1 RASTGVRA
9 RAAAA
14 GSGAES
20 AVAATAGGCEFL
32 RGAGCLATAIAH
44 RIGRTGRRHHQGGG
58 PYGGQPGGHA
68 GADLKSPA
76 HPLAA
81 DGEGSCP
88 DLAGAHAGLDH
99 GRSAPAADCRPL
111 PPGSG
116 HHGRFVDDPGRLG
129 GASVGGCAGVPR
141 DHPGSSYRQHRGV
154 NMWLLVSMVMTAVS
168 LCMAAWWLGTPFVR
182 VGLTGGHAR
191 PILLIVLWPWV
202 LAVTPLC
209 NRCMSW
215 HWRRRI
221 QQLLEQADAGH
232 YGTPRPFLAWQCVL
246 CLISASGVALLL
258 AGRGGPGMTALVCLA
273 AGALAALWPVRLLRE
288 RIRRRR
294 TDMLRAFPFLLDMV
308 TLCVEA
314 GLNLQGAMKQA
325 AEKGPQGPLREEVR
339 HLLADIRA

>member
-1 RASTGVRA
+1 
-9 RAAAA
+9 
-14 GSGAES
+14 
-20 AVAATAGGCEFL
+20 
-32 RGAGCLATAIAH
+32 
-44 RIGRTGRRHHQGGG
+44 
-58 PYGGQPGGHA
+58 
-68 GADLKSPA
+68 
-76 HPLAA
+76 
-81 DGEGSCP
+81 
-88 DLAGAHAGLDH
+88 
-99 GRSAPAADCRPL
+99 
-111 PPGSG
+111 
-116 HHGRFVDDPGRLG
+116 
-129 GASVGGCAGVPR
+129 
-141 DHPGSSYRQHRGV
+141 
-154 NMWLLVSMVMTAVS
+154 MWLLVSMVMTAVS

-232 YGTPRPFLAWQCVL
+232 YGTPQQFLAWQCVL
-246 CLISASGVALLL
+246 FLISASGVALLL

-339 HLLADIRA
+339 HLLADIRAGGPRQEALRRWAQRCDLAPIQQFVGAVAQAETSGMSLAPVLRAQADQWRTERFLHAEKQALEAPVKLMFPLIFCIFPCSFLIIAFPIATQLLALNR